1 MNNGSVQIFPIE
13 TSLLKPSEDLF
24 TFIIVSLVENNLT
37 LESGDLLAVSS
48 KIFSYSEDQLF
59 DIEQFDDQVKKESE
73 KYVPG
78 KIVSLS
84 RKFGWWVANAGI
96 DKSNVPEGKAISWP
110 KNPQK
115 SCDELRHKL
124 CEHFG
129 LTELG
134 IIMVDSFCTPGRIG
148 VVGGA
153 VAVSGFM
160 PVIDKRGEKDIYG
173 EELKITQ
180 VNVADMLASAT
191 NLTMGEAAEKTPL
204 CLVRGYVAEFT
215 NKKIDSISL
224 MQIDPKDCLFN
235 PIYHA

>member
-1 MNNGSVQIFPIE
+1 MTAVEFHPIE
-13 TSLLKPSEDLF
+13 TSLLKASEDLYI
-24 TFIIVSLVENNLT
+24 FIIVSLVENNLT
-37 LESGDLLAVSS
+37 IEEGDILAVSS
-48 KIFSYSEDQLF
+48 KIFSYSENQIF
-59 DIEQFDDQVKKESE
+59 DIEQFEDQVKNESE

-96 DKSNVPEGKAISWP
+96 DKSNVPKGKAIKWP
-110 KNPQK
+110 RNPQK
-115 SCDELRHKL
+115 SCDELRDKL

-129 LTELG
+129 VTELG
-134 IIMVDSFCTPGRIG
+134 IIMVDSFCTPGRVG

-153 VAVSGFM
+153 IAVSGFI

-180 VNVADMLASAT
+180 VNVADMLASGS
-191 NLTMGEAAEKTPL
+191 NLTMGEAAEKIPL
-204 CLVRGYVAEFT
+204 CLVRGYSAEFT
-215 NKKIDSISL
+215 NKKLDSISK
-224 MQIDPKDCLFN
+224 MQIEPEDCLFN